1 MALLNVTQYAR
12 HRGCRRAAVQFALE
26 RGRIFKNADGLIDSE
41 QADRDWEANTDHSN
55 ARPGPKP
62 KRRPPQTSHLTPPPA
77 TVPETREALQAE
89 VAQSGTLSFANAR
102 AVGEIYRA
110 RLLRLDYEMKQ
121 GTLMPRRQVDIQTF
135 NVYRVVRDGMLNIP
149 DRIAAQLAAESD
161 ATVIYDVLTREI
173 TAALDTVS
181 KRLAQEPAA

>member
-12 HRGCRRAAVQFALE
+12 HRGCRKAAVEFALE

-41 QADRDWEANTDHSN
+41 QADKDWEANTDHRQ

-62 KRRPPQTSHLTPPPA
+62 PRTSHRTPPPA
-77 TVPETREALQAE
+77 TDNRELQAE

-110 RLLRLDYEMKQ
+110 RLLRLDYETKQ
-121 GTLMPRRQVDIQTF
+121 GTLMPRRQVDIATF

-149 DRIAAQLAAESD
+149 DRIAAQLAAE
-161 ATVIYDVLTREI
+161 
-173 TAALDTVS
+173 
-181 KRLAQEPAA
+181 